1 MARTV
6 DQEHRDELV
15 RRVTAD
21 LIANGLA
28 GATLQRLAAAAGT
41 SGRMLVHHFGSRDAL
56 VAQAVARAREDELA
70 DMRRALPA
78 DADFVG
84 RLPDAWRWFTS
95 PGARGS
101 FRLFGEVA
109 AQARL
114 AQPDD
119 DQGVRRGLSEDWL
132 DQFALGFSACGLDAQ
147 EARVAAT
154 ELLAIVR
161 GLVLDLEAT
170 GDLERVTQAYGRLVA
185 HWGHGLGAAAPA

>member
-15 RRVTAD
+15 RRVSAD
-21 LIANGLA
+21 LVANGLT

-41 SGRMLVHHFGSRDAL
+41 SGRMLVHHFGSRDSLMAL
-56 VAQAVARAREDELA
+56 AVARAREDELA

-78 DADFVG
+78 DADFVR
-84 RLPDAWRWFTS
+84 RLSDAWRWFTS
-95 PGARGS
+95 PEARGS

-119 DQGVRRGLSEDWL
+119 DRGVRRGLSEDWL

-170 GDLERVTQAYGRLVA
+170 GDLERVTQAYRRLVL
-185 HWGHGLGAAAPA
+185 HWGQGSGAAASA